1 MLFPILNKH
10 SKFNQMKKTIL
21 AFALAVVMAGTISTV
36 NGQEPDS
43 KSVKARENLKE
54 AKTDLKVAQKD
65 SASEYQKYRKE
76 QDAKFTDHQKSI
88 ADFKARIAKEKAE
101 NKAQYEKKLAVL
113 EQKNTD
119 LKKRLDDYK
128 EAGKDKWASF
138 TNKFNH
144 DMDELGTSLK
154 NFTVGK
160 KS

>member
-1 MLFPILNKH
+1 
-10 SKFNQMKKTIL
+10 MKKTIL
-21 AFALAVVMAGTISTV
+21 AFALAAFMAGTISTV
-36 NGQEPDS
+36 NGQEPDN
-43 KSVKARENLKE
+43 KSVKARENLKD
-54 AKTDLKVAQKD
+54 AKKDEVSAKKDLKEAQKD

-76 QDAKFTDHQKSI
+76 QDIKFTDHQKSI

-101 NKAQYEKKLAVL
+101 NKSQYEKKLAVL

-128 EAGKDKWASF
+128 EAGKDKWSAF